1 MTEKYQMAASNQNQ
15 NHENLGIQRVY
26 PDYPLKTEDMTK
38 EEHQEAVKKF
48 FTSKVGVDACGIS

>member
-1 MTEKYQMAASNQNQ
+1 MAASNQNQ